1 MNANKCFF
9 ALLIIFVALIFGCS
23 AVFGNYGRIKEL
35 PRIEDQVTIQHLI
48 DTWEDYDVYYAGLNV
63 KSPLGI
69 MFDPKNNNT
78 TLVGDR
84 WKKVEDQKTL
94 NTINSWLH
102 VNNEYEYEPKLR
114 EILGPD
120 GKFYGYL
127 YHLKVPAVFK
137 QIDDGTLYA
146 YDLEY
151 PCKSTYSNC
160 RGW

>member
-1 MNANKCFF
+1 
-9 ALLIIFVALIFGCS
+9 
-23 AVFGNYGRIKEL
+23 
-35 PRIEDQVTIQHLI
+35 
-48 DTWEDYDVYYAGLNV
+48 
-63 KSPLGI
+63 
-69 MFDPKNNNT
+69 MFDPQNNNT

-102 VNNEYEYEPKLR
+102 VNNEYEHEPKLR

-127 YHLKVPAVFK
+127 YHLNVPAVFK